1 MKWPLV
7 WRSTHEREVR
17 AKEDWCR
24 LCAKIAAENVL
35 LQEKI
40 LRSHGSSN
48 VEPGKKLLP
57 RDPSGRFIKR
67 GEG

>member
-7 WRSTHEREVR
+7 WRSTHEREVSRLKYELLVLR
-17 AKEDWCR
+17 AVT
-24 LCAKIAAENVL
+24 A
-35 LQEKI
+35 
-40 LRSHGSSN
+40 
-48 VEPGKKLLP
+48 P